1 MQKQLGR
8 ATVIYSRDP
17 AILRTANGEDAKAAE
32 DEKISAAVKHFKET
46 GDLNGLP
53 LKDGRTPA
61 KWHIRDLPLR
71 PWEEVSA
78 LLRANAIEVA
88 ARQALRYGLVVAED
102 ATDEN
107 GTPLKL
113 DREDNDGP
121 LTMKGVETLF
131 VRYRQM
137 FISELGGQIIHL
149 NNMDP
154 R

>member
-121 LTMKGVETLF
+121 LTMKGVEMLF

-149 NNMDP
+149 NTMDP